1 MVRHGRSLLIHSWFD
16 ISQLLVNSFIIF
28 LIEDVNKTK
37 KKIETERN
45 VGVEAFTSKLANVK
59 PIQA

>member
-28 LIEDVNKTK
+28 LIENVNKTK
-37 KKIETERN
+37 KKNRN
-45 VGVEAFTSKLANVK
+45 GEKRWC
-59 PIQA
+59 